1 MTRLAASRKPGAEI
15 RTTTTTFP
23 IPELSKAMNESAPV
37 TLGQLSLPLKKNAGD
52 NQPLPLVLDLK
63 EMRHLHQMV
72 LTMV

>member
-1 MTRLAASRKPGAEI
+1 
-15 RTTTTTFP
+15 
-23 IPELSKAMNESAPV
+23 MNESTPV